1 MTGWRADDLIAIG
14 AAETMQIAPDQE
26 DGARGR
32 ATTIWV
38 VRVGNDLYVRSY
50 SGPAA
55 SWYRRALRGRRGT
68 IRASTLE
75 QRVRFDDAEADVQP
89 QIDAAYR
96 TKYAAHGSS
105 FVKRMVGPAAV
116 ATTLRL
122 QPIGSPRLNTDQ
134 RRPRPNRLTEE
145 KRSRSRHRA
154 LA

>member
-1 MTGWRADDLIAIG
+1 MTGWRADELMAIS
-14 AAETMQIAPDQE
+14 AAETVQIAPDQE

-38 VRVGNDLYVRSY
+38 VRVGNDLYIRSY
-50 SGPAA
+50 SGPTA

-68 IRASTLE
+68 IRARTLE

-89 QIDAAYR
+89 QIDAAYQ

-105 FVKRMVGPAAV
+105 YVKRMNGPAAV

-122 QPIGSPRLNTDQ
+122 QPIAGPRLTPDQ

-145 KRSRSRHRA
+145 KRTPIVIE
-154 LA
+154 L